1 VVEVWSEPLRSSGSV
16 GGVVST
22 FIMVQAS
29 AVVHTGT
36 SSRTDES
43 KTFSIATWNIKIFN
57 IMVDAIVRE
66 WLLQSLG
73 EAEPGMPEYEAL
85 SCIFLALFYADD
97 RYIASTDDGNVVDCS
112 ALIGHS
118 TLHTQHRNTVGRQRK
133 GRCNNRLQ

>member
-1 VVEVWSEPLRSSGSV
+1 MVEVWSEPLRSSGSV

-43 KTFSIATWNIKIFN
+43 KTFSIAALNIKIFN

-66 WLLQSLG
+66 WRSLWERRNQGCQSTKLCPAYSLLYSMLMTDTLPRQT
-73 EAEPGMPEYEAL
+73 MDVH
-85 SCIFLALFYADD
+85 IALFERGGLGTNENKTKAE
-97 RYIASTDDGNVVDCS
+97 T
-112 ALIGHS
+112 H
-118 TLHTQHRNTVGRQRK
+118 
-133 GRCNNRLQ
+133 

>member
-43 KTFSIATWNIKIFN
+43 KTFSIATLNIKIFN

-66 WLLQSLG
+66 WQSLWERRNQG
-73 EAEPGMPEYEAL
+73 CQSTKLCPAYSLLYSMLMTDTLPQQTMDVL
-85 SCIFLALFYADD
+85 IALFERGGLGTNENKTKAE
-97 RYIASTDDGNVVDCS
+97 T
-112 ALIGHS
+112 H
-118 TLHTQHRNTVGRQRK
+118 
-133 GRCNNRLQ
+133 